1 MIAEQNTMSPRVRTY
16 RSREEWLRA
25 RKDGIGASE
34 VAGLLGV
41 SKWTTPYAI
50 WAEKVT
56 PDIDLD
62 RPMTENQRWGLAHED
77 KIAEAFEEE
86 TGFET
91 YLPASLGDDLFATH
105 LILWHAGAV
114 DGRAVPLF
122 ATPDRF
128 VVVPGYDH
136 PAIAELKTADAYRS
150 ADWADGPPVE
160 YLVQVQAQ
168 LACCPSAPW
177 AYIAVLIGGNDFRW
191 YKVER
196 DPETIA
202 EIERIATAFWWDH
215 VASEVP
221 PTLDG
226 HPATTE
232 ALKRRYATEDTPDS
246 EIELDLETAEAG
258 QRLLDL
264 QDAIKALKAEQAA
277 LETESAKC
285 ENVLRQAIGGATY
298 GRADGVL
305 WSLKTTN
312 RKGVL
317 RIEPE
322 YAEILERHAIPYK
335 ETPASSYRTLRHK
348 ALKEEE

>member
-1 MIAEQNTMSPRVRTY
+1 MQLLQDTMTPRAITY
-16 RSREEWLRA
+16 ASREDWLRA
-25 RKDGIGASE
+25 RKGGIGASE

-50 WAEKVT
+50 WAEKAT

-62 RPMTENQRWGLAHED
+62 RPMSDRQRWGLALED
-77 KIAEAFEEE
+77 KIAEAFEDE

-91 YLPASLGDDLFATH
+91 SLPVNWGDDLTATH

-122 ATPDRF
+122 ATPDRY
-128 VVVPGYDH
+128 VEVPGCDH
-136 PAIAELKTADAYRS
+136 AALAELKTAGAERAS
-150 ADWADGPPVE
+150 DWADGPPVE

-168 LACCPSAPW
+168 LACCPRAPW

-202 EIERIATAFWWDH
+202 EIERIATAFWWEH
-215 VASEVP
+215 VASGVP
-221 PTLDG
+221 PAVDG
-226 HPATTE
+226 HPATTD
-232 ALKRRYATEDTPDS
+232 AIKRRYATEDAPDS
-246 EIELDLETAEAG
+246 EIELDPASADAG
-258 QRLLDL
+258 QRLLEL

-277 LETESAKC
+277 LETEAAKH
-285 ENVLRQAIGGATY
+285 ENVLRQVIGGATY

-322 YAEILERHAIPYK
+322 YAKILELHAIPYK
-335 ETPASSYRTLRHK
+335 ETAATSYRVLRVK
-348 ALKEEE
+348 ATKEAE